1 MKADPVADGTND
13 TIDTRDEQIE
23 LYVLGLLDE
32 GETAAIERLLREN
45 PAARQ
50 RARELRD
57 VVSVL
62 AFDAEPIAPSP
73 GLKARIMDTVRAD
86 PTPELVAPAPPT
98 SLAERRERGAARWA
112 PWLVAAVLAIALA
125 GSLVWN
131 AQLRS
136 DLDAQPETATYAVA
150 GSGPAEGVAGT
161 LIVVGDEDNAILN
174 LAGLDALPS
183 DRAYQVWL
191 IADGAPVPNVTFVPN
206 DAGVA
211 TVSVPGEIADYST
224 LAITI
229 EPVAGSAAPT
239 TDPIIVSDLT
249 QAT

>member
-1 MKADPVADGTND
+1 
-13 TIDTRDEQIE
+13 
-23 LYVLGLLDE
+23 
-32 GETAAIERLLREN
+32 
-45 PAARQ
+45 
-50 RARELRD
+50 
-57 VVSVL
+57 
-62 AFDAEPIAPSP
+62 
-73 GLKARIMDTVRAD
+73 
-86 PTPELVAPAPPT
+86 
-98 SLAERRERGAARWA
+98 AERRERGAARWA
-112 PWLVAAVLAIALA
+112 PWLVAAVLAITLA

-136 DLDAQPETATYAVA
+136 DLDAQSDTATYAVA

-206 DAGVA
+206 AAGVA

-224 LAITI
+224 LAITV